1 MFWDDGDQID
11 ILDFVSV
18 EFSGN
23 KTSITS
29 KSYISGTFTDMP
41 LLQNL
46 TVYGVEDSISSLQV
60 TQSETKKVNFD
71 LLREVLSATELGLN
85 LLESFT
91 ISWF

>member
-11 ILDFVSV
+11 ILDFVSL

-29 KSYISGTFTDMP
+29 KPNVSGTFTDMP